1 MNNRGNLLVST
12 RSGAAGRKLTI
23 CICGAILAIAGI
35 IILLTPE
42 AFRALSR
49 RNYHLIS
56 LVCGVAAIAVAAYF
70 ILVAFLGGRSYC
82 EVYENAV
89 TGMTA
94 LSRNQ
99 PNVPMQNFEVKYADI
114 HNVTDAGKRICIYTP
129 YAVYEVLAM
138 KNCQEV
144 VREIRARMAGAAK

>member
-1 MNNRGNLLVST
+1 MNDRGNLLVST

-23 CICGAILAIAGI
+23 CICGAILVIAGI
-35 IILLTPE
+35 IILLTPD

-56 LVCGVAAIAVAAYF
+56 LVCGVVAIAAAAYF

-82 EVYENAV
+82 EVYENVV

-99 PNVPMQNFEVKYADI
+99 PNAPMQNFEVKYTDI
-114 HNVTDAGKRICIYTP
+114 NNVTDAGKRICIYTP

-138 KNCQEV
+138 KNCQEA
-144 VREIRARMAGAAK
+144 VRAIRARMTGVAK